1 MFYSYA
7 PKKVCSS
14 QIQFEI
20 DEGIV
25 KKVHFTG
32 GCNGNLK
39 GIASLVEGM
48 PGEEV
53 VNRLSGIKCGLKGTS
68 CPDQLSIA
76 IREAMSE

>member
-32 GCNGNLK
+32 GCSGNLK

-48 PGEEV
+48 PWEEV

>member
-32 GCNGNLK
+32 GCNGNLN

-48 PGEEV
+48 PWEEV

>member
-48 PGEEV
+48 PWDEV

>member
-7 PKKVCSS
+7 TKKVCSS

-48 PGEEV
+48 PWEEV

>member
-32 GCNGNLK
+32 GCNVNLK

-48 PGEEV
+48 PWEEV

>member
-48 PGEEV
+48 PWEDV